1 MMEKDNP
8 EKNIPEGNAS
18 VSENEKKVTAEPKRS
33 SVSAS
38 KTEKSS
44 VSAKKATSST
54 VTVKKVSSATASG
67 KKSNSATVKKAAI
80 SGQEVK
86 KSDTSTAAVKKAGT
100 SVATTK
106 KAGSISGT
114 AKKPSTAVAGKK
126 TSSATASV
134 KKTVAKK
141 PGSTGKTVV
150 KKSTK
155 KKKSTFK
162 KYVDLAIAKLKNI
175 DWKAL
180 GLKIVMSI
188 WSALKRFGL
197 GFWKA
202 LKHIPYYLHVTIH
215 PFDGFFRLKNEERR
229 RSIPCAVIVYALL
242 AISAILNKQLLGYVF
257 ADQTAQLNLNVISEI
272 ISALLP
278 YMLWVVANWCFTSL
292 MDGSG
297 KLSDI
302 FCATAVAVIPVI
314 VCNLLLIPISNL
326 ISLEDIAIFE
336 FIQGFGQV
344 FTWALMFVGMMI
356 THQYT
361 VLKAIATTLLTILGM
376 AIIGFVIVL
385 VMYLIQQLVGFV
397 SSLTT
402 EISFRMNE

>member
-44 VSAKKATSST
+44 VSAKKATAST
-54 VTVKKVSSATASG
+54 VTVKKVSSATDSG

-344 FTWALMFVGMMI
+344 FTWALMFIGMMI

>member
-8 EKNIPEGNAS
+8 EKNMPEGNAS

-344 FTWALMFVGMMI
+344 FTWALMFIGMMI

-385 VMYLIQQLVGFV
+385 VMYLIQQSGLY
-397 SSLTT
+397 L
-402 EISFRMNE
+402 R

>member
-141 PGSTGKTVV
+141 PGSTGKTAV

-344 FTWALMFVGMMI
+344 FTWALMFIGMMI

>member
-8 EKNIPEGNAS
+8 EKNMPEGNAS

-344 FTWALMFVGMMI
+344 FTWALMFIGMMI

-376 AIIGFVIVL
+376 AIIGFVFVL

>member
-141 PGSTGKTVV
+141 PGSTGKTAV

-314 VCNLLLIPISNL
+314 VCNLLLIPISNF
-326 ISLEDIAIFE
+326 ISLDDIAIFQ
-336 FIQGFGQV
+336 FIQGFGQA

>member
-1 MMEKDNP
+1 MMEKDSP
-8 EKNIPEGNAS
+8 EKTMPEGKAS
-18 VSENEKKVTAEPKRS
+18 VSENDKNITVEPKHS
-33 SVSAS
+33 SEVAP
-38 KTEKSS
+38 KTEKPV
-44 VSAKKATSST
+44 VSAEKSASSATSSGKVPSEMET
-54 VTVKKVSSATASG
+54 AKKSSAETA
-67 KKSNSATVKKAAI
+67 KKTVVN
-80 SGQEVK
+80 GQEVK
-86 KSDTSTAAVKKAGT
+86 KSNVSSATAKKTGT
-100 SVATTK
+100 GSATAK
-106 KAGSISGT
+106 KAGSPGGVV
-114 AKKPSTAVAGKK
+114 KKSSTTTAGKK
-126 TSSATASV
+126 GVSTTASG

-141 PGSTGKTVV
+141 SGSTGKAVA
-150 KKSTK
+150 KKVTK

-162 KYVDLAIAKLKNI
+162 KYVDSAITKLKNT
-175 DWKAL
+175 DWKSL

-229 RSIPCAVIVYALL
+229 RSVPCAVIVYALL

-257 ADQTAQLNLNVISEI
+257 ADQVAQLNLNVISEV

-314 VCNLLLIPISNL
+314 VCNLLLIPISNF
-326 ISLEDIAIFE
+326 ISLDDIAIFQ
-336 FIQGFGQV
+336 FIQGFGQA

>member
-314 VCNLLLIPISNL
+314 VCNLLLIPISNF
-326 ISLEDIAIFE
+326 ISLDDIAIFQ
-336 FIQGFGQV
+336 FIQGFGQA

>member
-229 RSIPCAVIVYALL
+229 RSVPCAIIVYALL
-242 AISAILNKQLLGYVF
+242 AISAILNRQLLGYVF
-257 ADQTAQLNLNVISEI
+257 ADQTAQLNLNIISEV

-314 VCNLLLIPISNL
+314 VCNLLLIPISNF
-326 ISLEDIAIFE
+326 ISLDDIAIFQ
-336 FIQGFGQV
+336 FIQGFGQA

>member
-8 EKNIPEGNAS
+8 EKNMPEGNAS

-44 VSAKKATSST
+44 VSAKKATTST

-344 FTWALMFVGMMI
+344 FTWALMFIGMMI

>member
-18 VSENEKKVTAEPKRS
+18 VSENENKVTAEPKRS

-344 FTWALMFVGMMI
+344 FTWALMFIGMMI

>member
-38 KTEKSS
+38 KTEKAS

-314 VCNLLLIPISNL
+314 VCNLLLIPISNF
-326 ISLEDIAIFE
+326 ISLDDIAIFQ
-336 FIQGFGQV
+336 FIQGFGQA

>member
-44 VSAKKATSST
+44 VSAKKATAST

-344 FTWALMFVGMMI
+344 FTWALMFIGMMI

>member
-54 VTVKKVSSATASG
+54 VTVKKASSATASG

-344 FTWALMFVGMMI
+344 FTWALMFIGMMI

>member
-344 FTWALMFVGMMI
+344 FTWALMFIGMMI

>member
-8 EKNIPEGNAS
+8 EKTMPEGNAS
-18 VSENEKKVTAEPKRS
+18 VQENEKKVVTEPQRVSGVASKTEAASVSAKKSTS

-38 KTEKSS
+38 KKASSGIKDGKKTNPPSVKKTVTGGQEAKKSS
-44 VSAKKATSST
+44 AGT
-54 VTVKKVSSATASG
+54 
-67 KKSNSATVKKAAI
+67 ATVKKTGTGSATA
-80 SGQEVK
+80 K
-86 KSDTSTAAVKKAGT
+86 KTGSAGAAVKK
-100 SVATTK
+100 TTTAVSGK
-106 KAGSISGT
+106 KGSS
-114 AKKPSTAVAGKK
+114 AAVAGKK
-126 TSSATASV
+126 P
-134 KKTVAKK
+134 VAKK

-150 KKSTK
+150 KKAAK

-162 KYVDLAIAKLKNI
+162 KYVDLAIAKLKNT

-180 GLKIVMSI
+180 GLKIVMSV
-188 WSALKRFGL
+188 WSGLKRFGL

-229 RSIPCAVIVYALL
+229 RSVPCAIIVYALL
-242 AISAILNKQLLGYVF
+242 AISAILNRQLLGYVF
-257 ADQTAQLNLNVISEI
+257 ADQTAQLNLNIISEV

-314 VCNLLLIPISNL
+314 VCNLLLIPISNF
-326 ISLEDIAIFE
+326 ISLDDIAIFQ
-336 FIQGFGQV
+336 FIQGFGQA

>member
-162 KYVDLAIAKLKNI
+162 KYVDLAIAKLKNT

-180 GLKIVMSI
+180 GLKIVMSV
-188 WSALKRFGL
+188 WSGLKRFGL

-314 VCNLLLIPISNL
+314 VCNLLLIPISNF
-326 ISLEDIAIFE
+326 ISLDDIAIFQ
-336 FIQGFGQV
+336 FIQGFGQA

>member
-44 VSAKKATSST
+44 VSAKKATTST

-344 FTWALMFVGMMI
+344 FTWALMFIGMMI

>member
-8 EKNIPEGNAS
+8 GKNIPEGNAS

-33 SVSAS
+33 PVSAS

-44 VSAKKATSST
+44 VSAEKAASST
-54 VTVKKVSSATASG
+54 VTVKKASTG
-67 KKSNSATVKKAAI
+67 
-80 SGQEVK
+80 GQEVK
-86 KSDTSTAAVKKAGT
+86 KSDTSTATVKKAGT

-106 KAGSISGT
+106 KAGSVSGT
-114 AKKPSTAVAGKK
+114 AKKSSTAVAGKK

-141 PGSTGKTVV
+141 PGLTGKTVV

-162 KYVDLAIAKLKNI
+162 KYVDLAITKLKNI

-180 GLKIVMSI
+180 GLKIVMGI

-314 VCNLLLIPISNL
+314 VCNLLLIPISNF

-336 FIQGFGQV
+336 FIQGFGQA

>member
-54 VTVKKVSSATASG
+54 VTVKKVSSATDSG

-344 FTWALMFVGMMI
+344 FTWALMFIGMMI

>member
-44 VSAKKATSST
+44 VSAKKATTST

-86 KSDTSTAAVKKAGT
+86 KSDTGTAAVKKAGT

-344 FTWALMFVGMMI
+344 FTWALMFIGMMI

>member
-229 RSIPCAVIVYALL
+229 RSVPCAIIVYALL
-242 AISAILNKQLLGYVF
+242 AISAILNRQLLGYVF
-257 ADQTAQLNLNVISEI
+257 ADQTAQLNLNIISEVS
-272 ISALLP
+272 SALLP

-314 VCNLLLIPISNL
+314 VCNLLLIPISNF
-326 ISLEDIAIFE
+326 ISLDDIAIFQ
-336 FIQGFGQV
+336 FIQGFGQA

>member
-1 MMEKDNP
+1 MP
-8 EKNIPEGNAS
+8 LCRRTR
-18 VSENEKKVTAEPKRS
+18 KKLLPNRNVHRCLLRKR
-33 SVSAS
+33 
-38 KTEKSS
+38 
-44 VSAKKATSST
+44 KKATSST

-344 FTWALMFVGMMI
+344 FTWALMFIGMMI

>member
-8 EKNIPEGNAS
+8 EKNMPEGNAS

-44 VSAKKATSST
+44 VSAKKATTST

-314 VCNLLLIPISNL
+314 VCNLLLIPISNF
-326 ISLEDIAIFE
+326 ISLDDIAIFQ
-336 FIQGFGQV
+336 FIQGFGQA

>member
-141 PGSTGKTVV
+141 PGLTGKTVV

-344 FTWALMFVGMMI
+344 FTWALMFIGMMI

>member
-1 MMEKDNP
+1 MS
-8 EKNIPEGNAS
+8 KNQL
-18 VSENEKKVTAEPKRS
+18 KR
-33 SVSAS
+33 
-38 KTEKSS
+38 KNLHLK
-44 VSAKKATSST
+44 
-54 VTVKKVSSATASG
+54 
-67 KKSNSATVKKAAI
+67 NMLI
-80 SGQEVK
+80 WRL
-86 KSDTSTAAVKKAGT
+86 
-100 SVATTK
+100 
-106 KAGSISGT
+106 
-114 AKKPSTAVAGKK
+114 PR
-126 TSSATASV
+126 
-134 KKTVAKK
+134 
-141 PGSTGKTVV
+141 
-150 KKSTK
+150 
-155 KKKSTFK
+155 
-162 KYVDLAIAKLKNI
+162 LKNI

-344 FTWALMFVGMMI
+344 FTWALMFIGMMI

>member
-33 SVSAS
+33 PVSAS

-44 VSAKKATSST
+44 VSAEKATSST
-54 VTVKKVSSATASG
+54 VTVKKVSSVTASG
-67 KKSNSATVKKAAI
+67 KKSNSATVKKAAT

-106 KAGSISGT
+106 KAGSVSGT
-114 AKKPSTAVAGKK
+114 AKKSSTAVAGKK
-126 TSSATASV
+126 TLSATASV

-162 KYVDLAIAKLKNI
+162 KYVDLAITKLKNI

-180 GLKIVMSI
+180 GLKIVMGI

-229 RSIPCAVIVYALL
+229 RSVPCAVIVYALL

-314 VCNLLLIPISNL
+314 VCNLLLIPISNF

-336 FIQGFGQV
+336 FIQGFGQA